1 MQLIENIQYLVLVAT
16 LIVYCHGIGLGW
28 LSPMLPQLQS
38 EEKTPLNFVID
49 VYEASWV
56 GSIICLGGLT
66 GNFLFSYLMNRF
78 GRKAA
83 LYGLSIPNTVCCHL
97 YFST

>member
-1 MQLIENIQYLVLVAT
+1 
-16 LIVYCHGIGLGW
+16 
-28 LSPMLPQLQS
+28 MLPQLQS

-56 GSIICLGGLT
+56 GSIICLGGVT
-66 GNFLFSYLMNRF
+66 GNFFFAYLMNRF

-83 LYGLSIPNTVCCHL
+83 LYGLAIPNTVSCYL
-97 YFST
+97 YYLT